1 MKIVC
6 ILICLS
12 NLIIVDDD
20 ILRTRPIGGYRKEE
34 DMGKRG

>member
-12 NLIIVDDD
+12 NLIVVDDD
-20 ILRTRPIGGYRKEE
+20 ILRTRPTGGYRKEE
-34 DMGKRG
+34 DIMEK